1 MKLVNEDKTRGR
13 KWVLSPMISFILTLA
28 LLRRNFDVKNLMY
41 LFKISKGT
49 VINTTLT
56 WINYMYTQLG
66 SLSVRPNAS
75 QVKGNMPNSMKKK
88 FPNIKCFIDCVEFK
102 IVILSPLVLHKLI
115 YSGYKS
121 HTTVKALIEIAPDGG
136 FIFIF
141 SVFPGSISGKDIT
154 VKSGPLK

>member
-102 IVILSPLVLHKLI
+102 IAILSPLVLHKLM

-141 SVFPGSISGKDIT
+141 SVLPGSISGKDIT